1 MHFDTNKSNTHNKIQ
16 FKMKT
21 FLKISVALI
30 IVAVFVGTI
39 FYLYKKSQAEPIVYD
54 TTTAFKTDIIK
65 KTVATG
71 SVVPRKE
78 IEITPKVSG
87 IVEEIYV
94 EPGDVVKK
102 DQLIARVKIIPDMI
116 SLNNAESRVKRA
128 KIQLEE
134 ARKNHDRY
142 KKLFEQQVI
151 PEADFLTYDIAFRN
165 AREEVETAEDN
176 LQLIRE
182 GATKKAGNVTN
193 TLIRSTIEGMVLD
206 VPVEEGNSVIESNT
220 FNNGT
225 VIATIA
231 DMSEMIFEGKV
242 DESEVGK
249 IKEGMQ
255 LIMTIGA
262 IENENFNAV
271 LEHIAPKGVEENGT
285 IQFEIRAA
293 VDLKENQFIRA
304 GYSANADIVL
314 ERKDQVLAVNEGL
327 LLIENDTTYVEIETA
342 PQQFEK
348 RVVKTGLSDG
358 INIEILDGISESD
371 KIKAAAL

>member
-1 MHFDTNKSNTHNKIQ
+1 
-16 FKMKT
+16 MKT
-21 FLKISVALI
+21 FLKIALALI
-30 IVAVFVGTI
+30 VVSVFVGTL
-39 FYLYKKSQAEPIVYD
+39 FYLYKKSQAKPVSFD
-54 TTTAFKTDIIK
+54 TSTAYVTDIIK

-71 SVVPRKE
+71 AVVPRKE

-87 IVEEIYV
+87 IIEEIYV
-94 EPGDVVKK
+94 EPGDLVTK

-134 ARKNHDRY
+134 ARKNHIRY
-142 KKLFEQQVI
+142 KSLFEQEVI
-151 PEADFLTYDIAFRN
+151 PEADFLTVDIAYRN
-165 AREEVETAEDN
+165 AQEELATAEDN

-220 FNNGT
+220 FNSGT
-225 VIATIA
+225 VIASIA
-231 DMSEMIFEGKV
+231 DMSEMVFEGMV

-249 IKEGMQ
+249 IKEGMA

-262 IENENFNAV
+262 IENEKFDAV
-271 LEHIAPKGVEENGT
+271 LEHIAPKGVEENGA

-293 VDLKENQFIRA
+293 VNLKDNQFIRA

-314 ERKDQVLAVNEGL
+314 EKREQVLAINEGL
-327 LLIENDTTYVEIETA
+327 LKFDNDTAFVEVEVS
-342 PQQFEK
+342 PQTFEK
-348 RVVKTGLSDG
+348 RIVKTGLSDG
-358 INIEILDGISESD
+358 LAIEILEGISETD